1 MATILKIKRSTASGT
16 SAPVSLSAGEL
27 AISYGTGTSGNNG
40 QRLFVGDHDG
50 NDVLVIGGKYFSD
63 LADHTLGTLT
73 ASSAVLVDSNSAI
86 DTMKIGNSTTVGGT
100 LELQEGTNNGSNSV
114 SIKAPNSVASDLTLT
129 LPGTDGSAGQPIVTD
144 GSGNLSFGT
153 ITTAINIAAD
163 SGSTDGVST
172 EETITFEGGT
182 GIDTTVTNNKIS
194 TAIDSTVATLTG
206 SQTLTNK
213 TLASPIFTTNF
224 SIGSAEITEAE
235 LEQLD
240 GVTAGTVSAS
250 KVMVVDSDKDIT
262 GARNITITGEL
273 DAASLDVSGDV
284 DVDGTLETDALTING
299 TAVTSTATELN
310 LLDGITAG
318 TVSTSKAVI
327 VDANKDITGFRNIGN
342 TGTITTTGVITAGGF
357 TIGSATMVESDLEQV
372 EDITAG
378 TAAASKAVVLDSNRD
393 IATIR
398 NITSDGTITGAAG
411 TFTGNVIIGNGAYI
425 GSTSDTDAIQIEAD
439 GDVVLSQDL
448 AVTGSHTVTG
458 ATVLNGAVTLGDA
471 SADTI
476 TVTGTAAFTQSATF
490 NGGLAVAS
498 GQTIDFNANRLT
510 EVADPTQA
518 QDAATKAYVDAV
530 KSGLDVKDSVKVA
543 SAAALAASTYANGT
557 NGVGATLTAN
567 ANGALTID
575 GVAMSTN
582 DRVLIKDQTDAAQN
596 GVYVVTNA
604 GGASA
609 TFVLTRATDTDSA
622 AEMTGGTFVFA
633 EQGTANADNGFVF
646 THNGS
651 PTMGTTDLTVSQ
663 FSGAGQITAG
673 AALTKTGNTLN
684 VAVDDSSVEIN
695 SDALRVKA
703 SGITNAMLAGSID
716 LTAKVTGILP
726 VANGGTGASSLTAN
740 RLVMAN
746 GTGAITVLAAG
757 TAGQVMVSNGASA
770 PAFADV
776 DGGTY

>member
-86 DTMKIGNSTTVGGT
+86 STMKIGNSTTVGGSI
-100 LELQEGTNNGSNSV
+100 EFQEGTNNGSNSI
-114 SIKAPNSVASDLTLT
+114 SLKAPNSIASDLTLT
-129 LPGTDGSAGQPIVTD
+129 LPGADGSAGQPIVTD
-144 GSGNLSFGT
+144 GSGTLSFGT
-153 ITTAINIAAD
+153 ISTALNIAAD
-163 SGSTDGVST
+163 SGSTDPVST
-172 EETITFEGGT
+172 EETITFAGGT
-182 GIDTTVTNNKIS
+182 GIDTTVSNNQIS

-213 TLASPIFTTNF
+213 ILASPVFTTQF
-224 SIGSAEITEAE
+224 SIGSAVISEAE
-235 LEQLD
+235 LE
-240 GVTAGTVSAS
+240 
-250 KVMVVDSDKDIT
+250 
-262 GARNITITGEL
+262 TI
-273 DAASLDVSGDV
+273 
-284 DVDGTLETDALTING
+284 
-299 TAVTSTATELN
+299 
-310 LLDGITAG
+310 DGITAG
-318 TVSTSKAVI
+318 TASASKALI
-327 VDANKDITGFRNIGN
+327 VDTNKDVSGIRNIGN
-342 TGTITTTGVITAGGF
+342 TGTITTTGIITAGGF
-357 TIGSATMVESDLEQV
+357 TVGSATMAETDLEQV

-378 TAAASKAVVLDSNRD
+378 TAAASKALVLDSNRD

-398 NITSDGTITGAAG
+398 NITSDGTITGSSL
-411 TFTGNVIIGNGAYI
+411 TVTGNIVIGNGAYI
-425 GSTSDTDAIQIEAD
+425 GATSDTDAIQIEGD
-439 GDVVLSQDL
+439 GDVVFSQDV
-448 AVTGSHTVTG
+448 AVTGTHTVTG
-458 ATVLNGAVTLGDA
+458 TTTLNGSVTLGDA
-471 SADTI
+471 SGDVI
-476 TVTGTAAFTQSATF
+476 DVNGTANFDVSPTF
-490 NGGLAVAS
+490 NAGFAVAA

-530 KSGLDVKDSVKVA
+530 KSGLNVKDSVKVA
-543 SAAALAASTYANGT
+543 SAAALAASTYSNGSS
-557 NGVGATLTAN
+557 GVGATLTAN

-575 GVAMSTN
+575 GVSMSTN
-582 DRVLIKDQTDAAQN
+582 DRVLIKDQTDTSHN
-596 GVYVVTNA
+596 GVYTVTNA

-609 TFVLTRATDTDSA
+609 TFVLTRATDADTG
-622 AEMTGGTFVFA
+622 AELTGGTFVFA
-633 EQGTANADNGFVF
+633 EEGTANADNGFVF
-646 THNGS
+646 THSGS
-651 PTMGTTDLTVSQ
+651 PTMGSTNLTVSQ

-673 AALTKTGNTLN
+673 SALTKSGNTLN
-684 VAVDDSSVEIN
+684 VGVDDSSIEVS

-746 GTGAITVLAAG
+746 GTGAITVLGAG
-757 TAGQVMVSNGASA
+757 TAGQVMTSNGASA
-770 PAFADV
+770 PAFGDV